1 MPEMLLD
8 RMGDAHVPSG
18 YRVLTSEVEFL
29 QHVTEGEPLLV
40 RGNSLSDWA
49 EVFFQARGVRYGEA
63 PSPTRE
69 LQAFCPDMTPENVQ
83 SLLAQMGDAFFAL
96 PRPLVPARLL
106 HELYPLR
113 LWHEEHPTA
122 KHAAEWLLWLY
133 EAQPSAW
140 LRPLLRSLC
149 ERWQEAAPDPLGL
162 VYSATDSEAA
172 LHLLDAWQWLQ
183 PDPRC
188 DAFGEFPQPIPPA
201 LRNRAREIW
210 RERAMATK
218 GDFFE
223 QVCTRPTPFVLK
235 QLAAQEVARFYLYQP
250 QFMTQKRLSRLAEYL
265 SPSELLELRKRLA
278 PPSPTPLPDQ
288 PEEVLRWFA
297 DSYLPYRLWQ
307 SANAVVEAGEQVDEA
322 AQGFAR
328 WYLDRYP
335 KALMGQAM
343 RDLLSF
349 TQAIGCA
356 SANTVTLLIVLD
368 GLHAGDARQLQQKI
382 RASALRLVP
391 IADRLVFAPLP
402 TVTEFCKPA
411 LFCGVPPAQAQYAQ
425 PIGVILAED
434 VAPIVELQNAVPGQ
448 LYIWRVQEPDRTY
461 HKHNGSGTLL
471 RDVEAQLDAAAN
483 KIVDLVDRV
492 PDELSL
498 QIIVAT
504 DHGRLL
510 GKSARRIAVPS
521 RMTSHG
527 RAAWGDADRS
537 FDTSG
542 YTVEGEIVYLHGVRF
557 GLAQDVA
564 VVLNQDTFR
573 TNDGKG
579 GTEVYPHG
587 GLFPEEVIVPWMV
600 FARDVEVPKLTVSI
614 SGEGTAGK
622 GGQLILYVSNL
633 GDVKVTLEEV
643 RLQFPIRGT
652 QTVPHAV
659 TLDPR
664 MAEHFQL
671 DLEPW
676 PTADDARQARA
687 RVRVRLPN
695 GLAFEIEAQA
705 TIRSQDMYDRG
716 ADILEGLDV

>member
-1 MPEMLLD
+1 M
-8 RMGDAHVPSG
+8 
-18 YRVLTSEVEFL
+18 
-29 QHVTEGEPLLV
+29 
-40 RGNSLSDWA
+40 
-49 EVFFQARGVRYGEA
+49 
-63 PSPTRE
+63 
-69 LQAFCPDMTPENVQ
+69 
-83 SLLAQMGDAFFAL
+83 
-96 PRPLVPARLL
+96 
-106 HELYPLR
+106 
-113 LWHEEHPTA
+113 
-122 KHAAEWLLWLY
+122 
-133 EAQPSAW
+133 
-140 LRPLLRSLC
+140 
-149 ERWQEAAPDPLGL
+149 
-162 VYSATDSEAA
+162 
-172 LHLLDAWQWLQ
+172 
-183 PDPRC
+183 
-188 DAFGEFPQPIPPA
+188 
-201 LRNRAREIW
+201 
-210 RERAMATK
+210 
-218 GDFFE
+218 
-223 QVCTRPTPFVLK
+223 
-235 QLAAQEVARFYLYQP
+235 
-250 QFMTQKRLSRLAEYL
+250 
-265 SPSELLELRKRLA
+265 
-278 PPSPTPLPDQ
+278 
-288 PEEVLRWFA
+288 
-297 DSYLPYRLWQ
+297 
-307 SANAVVEAGEQVDEA
+307 
-322 AQGFAR
+322 
-328 WYLDRYP
+328 
-335 KALMGQAM
+335 
-343 RDLLSF
+343 
-349 TQAIGCA
+349 
-356 SANTVTLLIVLD
+356 
-368 GLHAGDARQLQQKI
+368 
-382 RASALRLVP
+382 
-391 IADRLVFAPLP
+391 
-402 TVTEFCKPA
+402 
-411 LFCGVPPAQAQYAQ
+411 PPAQAQYAQ

-448 LYIWRVQEPDRTY
+448 VYIWRVQEPDRTY

-659 TLDPR
+659 TLHPR

-676 PTADDARQARA
+676 PTADDARQTRA